1 MKEHKLTMNIGIIS
15 FMSIFIIL
23 SIVVFALLSQVQ
35 NPMLD

>member
-23 SIVVFALLSQVQ
+23 AIVCESRY
-35 NPMLD
+35 DK